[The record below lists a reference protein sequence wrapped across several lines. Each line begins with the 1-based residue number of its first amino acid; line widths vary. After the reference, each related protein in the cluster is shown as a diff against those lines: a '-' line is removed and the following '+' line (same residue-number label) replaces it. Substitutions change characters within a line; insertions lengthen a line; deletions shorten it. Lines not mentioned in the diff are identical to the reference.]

1 MSACRRLP
9 AKKSESS
16 GPSLL
21 RQVCES
27 VLRRMDE
34 VEAPEDL
41 QKDGAL
47 PDEVYSP
54 LESVVLW
61 SLLAIGCGV
70 VFGLIVAPETVW
82 DEGLAPVVWDPIVE
96 DASDSGDAGYNR
108 WNTALYTAGLF
119 AAVLALQA
127 LFRRWRLPSDDLM
140 LLALTLSLIH
150 I

>member
-1 MSACRRLP
+1 M
-9 AKKSESS
+9 
-16 GPSLL
+16 

-82 DEGLAPVVWDPIVE
+82 DEGLAPVV
-96 DASDSGDAGYNR
+96 
-108 WNTALYTAGLF
+108 
-119 AAVLALQA
+119 
-127 LFRRWRLPSDDLM
+127 
-140 LLALTLSLIH
+140 
-150 I
+150 

>member
-1 MSACRRLP
+1 
-9 AKKSESS
+9 
-16 GPSLL
+16 
-21 RQVCES
+21 
-27 VLRRMDE
+27 MDE

-140 LLALTLSLIH
+140 LLALTSWVVLAPVLRVLEDAHMSVSYTHLTLPTKA
-150 I
+150 